1 MHRQEIPIM
10 EFADTTIPTAAA
22 SYRTEDAD
30 TLIKLFQHNWV
41 VIEVLTVSAAMPIRC
56 FLCTKMHPAGH
67 IHLIILSDNF
77 PRINK
82 RKIF

>member
-30 TLIKLFQHNWV
+30 TLKKLFQHNWV
-41 VIEVLTVSAAMPIRC
+41 VIEILTVSAAMPI
-56 FLCTKMHPAGH
+56 
-67 IHLIILSDNF
+67 
-77 PRINK
+77 
-82 RKIF
+82 

>member
-1 MHRQEIPIM
+1 M
-10 EFADTTIPTAAA
+10 EFADTTIPTATT

-30 TLIKLFQHNWV
+30 TLKKFFQHNWV

-67 IHLIILSDNF
+67 IHVVFYPIIFRESTKGKYLNE
-77 PRINK
+77 II
-82 RKIF
+82 RK